1 MPTYAPQVNPW
12 LILCISIALEVCGTI
27 CLKLSHGMSRPL
39 PALGVILFYL
49 SAFALMSIPLK
60 SLEIGTVYAIWAAAG
75 TALIAII
82 GIVFFGESFPWG
94 KIVGLVFVIVGVVLL
109 KASSSGH

>member
-1 MPTYAPQVNPW
+1 MSPW
-12 LILCISIALEVCGTI
+12 LILCFSIALEVCGTV

-39 PALGVILFYL
+39 PILGLILFYL
-49 SAFALMSIPLK
+49 SAFALMSTSLK

-82 GIVFFGESFPWG
+82 GIVFFGESIAWG
-94 KIVGLVFVIVGVVLL
+94 KIVGLVLVIVGVVLL
-109 KASSSGH
+109 KASNSGH